1 MRKTY
6 EEDPLTNGACSG
18 LAFAD
23 PDVGAELLL
32 LEPVG
37 GFLLRRLLLSE
48 RGPLFGLCGCGTG
61 AVLFV
66 VVVVFIGAV
75 VLFCVFA
82 VMVLLSAGVG
92 FSFFGGG
99 G

>member
-1 MRKTY
+1 MRRTY
-6 EEDPLTNGACSG
+6 EEDPFTSGACSG
-18 LAFAD
+18 LALAD
-23 PDVGAELLL
+23 PGVGACEVLL

-37 GFLLRRLLLSE
+37 GFLLRRLLLSV
-48 RGPLFGLCGCGTG
+48 RGPLFGLCGCGAG

-66 VVVVFIGAV
+66 GVGVV

-92 FSFFGGG
+92 FSIFGGG